1 MMMEF
6 TFKVD
11 VGGYYLDEEKDAKK
25 VAEWFKDSTAW
36 HIGNGDGELSYLSF
50 EPVKNGRVYDKMH
63 CKFKMNEAE
72 PLQREV
78 EFIKD
83 MIMDPDDDGNYPITL
98 GGKEYLVMGF
108 KDTDSDK

>member
-1 MMMEF
+1 MMEF

-11 VGGYYLDEEKDAKK
+11 VGGYYLDNENDAKK
-25 VAEWFKDSTAW
+25 VAKWFKDQNSW
-36 HIGNGDGELSYLSF
+36 RVSNDDDLSYLSF

-72 PLQREV
+72 PTKSEV
-78 EFIKD
+78 NMIKK

-98 GGKEYLVMGF
+98 DGKEYIVMGYGEENN
-108 KDTDSDK
+108 